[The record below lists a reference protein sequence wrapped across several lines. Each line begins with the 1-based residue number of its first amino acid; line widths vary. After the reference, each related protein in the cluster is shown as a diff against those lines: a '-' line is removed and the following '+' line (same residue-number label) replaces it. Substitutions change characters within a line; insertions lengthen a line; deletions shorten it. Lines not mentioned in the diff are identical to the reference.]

1 MTNVLDRATGNN
13 RRQFLRMTLPRKFLI
28 CKFTNLFLK
37 SNLSSLNIPMSPQFF
52 SNLGITLVVWH
63 TLLWYMNSCWYCFSN
78 CSQSRSTMAI
88 YCTSTFWPNPIV
100 LFRCLPVY
108 HIAQILLVC
117 LNIHLVKCY
126 ICVLV
131 IPKQNRLIKI
141 TIVLISLVGQNVAC
155 SRLSYG
161 RTTASLFFPNPLCS
175 EFLFGLLFWSI

>member
-1 MTNVLDRATGNN
+1 MTNVLDRATGNK
-13 RRQFLRMTLPRKFLI
+13 RRQIPRITLPRKFLI

-52 SNLGITLVVWH
+52 LIIWGLH
-63 TLLWYMNSCWYCFSN
+63 LWYDILYFGTWIHADTAFQTVVKVDQPWLY
-78 CSQSRSTMAI
+78 
-88 YCTSTFWPNPIV
+88 TSTFWPNPIV
-100 LFRCLPVY
+100 LFICLSIY
-108 HIAQILLVC
+108 HIAQTFLVC

-141 TIVLISLVGQNVAC
+141 IIVLISLVGQNAAC

-161 RTTASLFFPNPLCS
+161 RTTASSLLPQPLCS
-175 EFLFGLLFWSI
+175 KFLFSLLFWSI